1 METDRPKLIYL
12 NNSATSFPK
21 APGVAQA
28 VKTALES
35 EPPGH
40 GRGPEQQAKG
50 RITPDMLRHRLARFL
65 NAASPKDIAL
75 TFNATDGL
83 NLAIR
88 GLMEPGDHA
97 ICTALDHNSVL
108 RPLAHLRREH
118 DINYTVA
125 HASPNGEIDIGDIE
139 KLIGPRTKLIIVNH
153 ISNVSGFVTDIY
165 LIAELANRHGVILL
179 VDAAQSGGHLPLN
192 VSRLGRA
199 MLAITGHKGLLG
211 PAGTGAL
218 WVHPDIKLKPFRAG
232 GTGAYS
238 EAEFQPDERPFIFE
252 AGTPNLHGLAGL
264 HASLGYIMERGVEDI
279 HTHELDLC
287 KMAFAGLN
295 EIGGIN
301 IYRADFK
308 EPRGAVLGFNIDNI
322 PPAEAAMA
330 LYTEFGIV
338 VRQGLHCAPY
348 AHKAM
353 GTFPEGTI
361 RVSTGA
367 FNTENDI
374 NRLLEAVKALGRG
387 TAPRE

>member
-1 METDRPKLIYL
+1 MNNAKPKLIYL

-21 APGVAQA
+21 APGVPEA
-28 VKTALES
+28 VKTALEL

-40 GRGPEQQAKG
+40 GRGPEEQPTG
-50 RITPDMLRHRLARFL
+50 TVTPDMLRHRLAKFL

-88 GLMEPGDHA
+88 GIMEQGDHA

-108 RPLAHLRREH
+108 RPLAHLRREQ

-125 HASPNGEIDIGDIE
+125 HASPKGEINISDIE

-252 AGTPNLHGLAGL
+252 AGTPNLHGIAGL
-264 HASLGYIMERGVEDI
+264 HCALGYIIERGVEEI
-279 HTHELDLC
+279 HTNEINLC
-287 KMAFAGLN
+287 ETTANGLR
-295 EIGGIN
+295 EIGGIL
-301 IYRADFK
+301 IYGSDFK
-308 EPRGAVLGFNIDNI
+308 EPRGAVLSFNIEGI
-322 PPAEAAMA
+322 HPAEAAIT
-330 LYTEFGIV
+330 LYTEFGII
-338 VRQGLHCAPY
+338 VRHGLHCAPY

-361 RVSTGA
+361 RISTGA
-367 FNTENDI
+367 FNTDEDI
-374 NRLLEAVKALGRG
+374 NRLLEATKALKPS
-387 TAPRE
+387 TK

>member
-1 METDRPKLIYL
+1 MNDKKPQLIYL

-21 APGVAQA
+21 APGVADA
-28 VKTALES
+28 VKAALES

-40 GRGPEQQAKG
+40 GRGPEEQPRG
-50 RITPDMLRHRLARFL
+50 TITPDTMRHRFAKFL
-65 NAASPKDIAL
+65 NAASPTDIAL

-88 GLMEPGDHA
+88 GILQPGDHA

-108 RPLAHLRREH
+108 RPLAHLRREQ

-125 HASPNGEIDIGDIE
+125 HASSRGEIDPADIE
-139 KLIGPRTKLIIVNH
+139 ELIGPRTKLIIVNH

-165 LIAELANRHGVILL
+165 SVAEIAGRHGVVLL
-179 VDAAQSGGHLPLN
+179 VDAAQSGGHLPLD

-199 MLAITGHKGLLG
+199 MLAVTGHKGLLG

-218 WVHPDIKLKPFRAG
+218 WVHPEINLIPFRAG
-232 GTGAYS
+232 GTGAFS
-238 EAEFQPDERPFIFE
+238 EQEFQPDERPFIFE
-252 AGTPNLHGLAGL
+252 AGTPNLHGIAGL
-264 HASLGYIMERGVEDI
+264 HTALGYIMQRGVEDI
-279 HTHELDLC
+279 HAHELGLC
-287 KMAFAGLN
+287 KMACDGLK
-295 EIGGIN
+295 EISGVR
-301 IYRADFK
+301 IYGADFE
-308 EPRGAVLGFNIDNI
+308 EPRGAVLSFNIDGL
-322 PPAEAAMA
+322 PPAEGATA
-330 LYTEFGIV
+330 LYTEFAIV

-367 FNTENDI
+367 FNTEDDI
-374 NRLLEAVKALGRG
+374 RSLLEAVRLLADGG
-387 TAPRE
+387 